1 MVWDPSPI
9 QRWNIWKVVII
20 MFIAI
25 VKEVPEKEKKPK
37 VVINAIV
44 YVKGQECRTVIMLL
58 DKVVNYDTL

>member
-1 MVWDPSPI
+1 
-9 QRWNIWKVVII
+9 